1 MFSIF
6 LRIRDHGIDDGK
18 QLVFNV
24 SLMCSTHC
32 IDEYTDLV
40 YLINR
45 FAYIIT
51 YEHLLLNTLYYIRI
65 PCLSIQ
71 TYHIMS

>member
-32 IDEYTDLV
+32 INEHTGLV
-40 YLINR
+40 YLIER

-51 YEHLLLNTLYYIRI
+51 YEHLLLNTVIR
-65 PCLSIQ
+65 
-71 TYHIMS
+71 